1 MAVGFYWASKSKND
15 ALFFSVIFSSSLI
28 ALTFITLQTRWDQPR
43 LIMIHVPIMLITM
56 LYGLYQLFRK
66 SAYFQNVFIAI
77 CVIIASSSFISSSSK
92 IPDNIPIVL
101 KNLDGDKYYGYSPD
115 WVNFFKIGEWCS
127 KNLPDSSLVA
137 SRKASMS
144 FVYGNGKKF
153 FPVYKV
159 IFTDTA
165 TGYSNPDSVLQYFK
179 RNKVTHVILA
189 SLRRDPNR
197 ADGNIINTLHR
208 IFEPV
213 GQKYPGVL
221 RLVRQEPAEDKS
233 QIEPAYLYEINYPK

>member
-1 MAVGFYWASKSKND
+1 
-15 ALFFSVIFSSSLI
+15 
-28 ALTFITLQTRWDQPR
+28 
-43 LIMIHVPIMLITM
+43 
-56 LYGLYQLFRK
+56 
-66 SAYFQNVFIAI
+66 
-77 CVIIASSSFISSSSK
+77 
-92 IPDNIPIVL
+92 
-101 KNLDGDKYYGYSPD
+101 
-115 WVNFFKIGEWCS
+115 
-127 KNLPDSSLVA
+127 
-137 SRKASMS
+137 MS